1 MRIKIILFSVILLS
15 TVLSA
20 CTPYKMEIRQGN
32 YVTPEMREKLKVG
45 MTKQQVRYVMGTPV
59 VNDVF
64 HGNRWDYVY
73 SLEQERKVVERQ
85 SMTLYFDGDVL
96 SRIVD
101 NKPSAETAPAQT
113 DGQTKDGEHE
123 QN

>member
-1 MRIKIILFSVILLS
+1 
-15 TVLSA
+15 
-20 CTPYKMEIRQGN
+20 
-32 YVTPEMREKLKVG
+32 
-45 MTKQQVRYVMGTPV
+45 V

-113 DGQTKDGEHE
+113 DGQTKDGEPE